1 VVDFSLTIGG
11 VPKELRAG
19 SLSIER
25 SMNNR
30 STASFSIMSADQSYR
45 PALNADVI
53 IEVESERIFG
63 GLITVPREKGLH
75 GGVKRN
81 IVTQVTAADYRV
93 YPERRFMLEEIPA
106 GTLKA
111 ALQVVLTYLT
121 GYGVT
126 LDGAQVNGPTL
137 PALSYNYR
145 RASDVLNEL
154 MSLTAQFGAQY
165 VWEIDNFKVL
175 RAYQPSTVPAPFDI
189 LADVDGKVQEVIG
202 DIEYEKNLEQ
212 YANRIIVKVGPIAEI
227 GRIETFPGDG
237 ATSTFTLNYTLT
249 QGRGI
254 IHVYELDGVTPAGG
268 ETFGIPPDAPLQ
280 WEYNPTNNTIT
291 RIIGPTDATKIYS
304 LTFDGVLEQIGE
316 AEDAGGIAALGL
328 FERVILIEK
337 IPEGATAQSLADG
350 YLAQSLPI
358 HHAIRYKTLLHGLAP
373 GQSQAITVPARNL
386 SGTMIVTSVQMRE
399 FGPARVIYDI
409 DTTLEDD
416 TNILKA
422 YQDVY
427 KLWRGDL
434 MGTGASPGPTVGP
447 GVPAIV
453 GPAPPFRSNQ
463 FNNSGVFG
471 GDAAWLFY
479 LEYQTVTLG
488 DNHTAAGLNNLL
500 VGASHT
506 IV

>member
-1 VVDFSLTIGG
+1 MDFDLTIAGT
-11 VPKELRAG
+11 PKQLRSG
-19 SLSIER
+19 SLGIER
-25 SMNNR
+25 AMNNR
-30 STASFSIMSADQSYR
+30 STASFAIMSSDQSYR
-45 PALNADVI
+45 PALNAEVV
-53 IEVESERIFG
+53 IEVNSARVFG

-75 GGVKRN
+75 GGVKPN
-81 IVTQVTAADYRV
+81 IVTQVTASDFSAYA
-93 YPERRFMLEEIPA
+93 ERRYVLAEIPA

-111 ALQVVLTYLT
+111 ALQVIEPYLT
-121 GYGVT
+121 DYGVV
-126 LDGAQVNGPTL
+126 LDGSQVDGPTL
-137 PALSYNYR
+137 PALSWNYR
-145 RASDVLNEL
+145 RVSDGLNEL
-154 MSLTAQFGAQY
+154 CTLTAQFGPQF
-165 VWEIDNFKVL
+165 VWEITDLKVL
-175 RAYQPSTVPAPFDI
+175 RVFQPSTEPAPFDI
-189 LADVDGKVQEVIG
+189 VADGNGAVHEVIG
-202 DIEYEKNLEQ
+202 DIEVEKNLEN

-237 ATSTFTLNYTLT
+237 VTSTFTLNYTLT

-291 RIIGPTDATKIYS
+291 RIIGPTDATKIYA

-316 AEDAGGIAALGL
+316 AEDTAGITAFGIW
-328 FERVILIEK
+328 ERVILIEK

-358 HHAIRYKTLLHGLAP
+358 HYVVRYRTLQHGLAP
-373 GQSQAITVPARNL
+373 GQSQTITVPARNL
-386 SGTMIVTSVQMRE
+386 SGTLIITSVRMRE
-399 FGPARVIYDI
+399 FGPARVQYDVEA
-409 DTTLEDD
+409 TFSDD
-416 TNILKA
+416 TNILKS